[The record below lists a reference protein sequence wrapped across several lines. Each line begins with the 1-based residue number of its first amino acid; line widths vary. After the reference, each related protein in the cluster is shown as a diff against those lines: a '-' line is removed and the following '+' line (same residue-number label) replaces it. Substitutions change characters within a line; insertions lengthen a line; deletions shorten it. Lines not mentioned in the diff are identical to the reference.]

1 MSGFNPQETTKELVT
16 FLKKT
21 FSSSGFGKAVIG
33 LSGGVDSATSFAL
46 AVRTLGKEHVYPV
59 LLPYGT
65 LYPQGLQDA
74 LFVCDAFGIPLANRI
89 IYDIQPM
96 ADAYILSQ
104 DISDNTR
111 RGNVMARSR
120 MIVLFDMAKKYN
132 ALVVGTENKS
142 EHLLGYFTRFG
153 DEASDIEPLRSL
165 YKTQVYIL
173 ARELGIPEPV
183 LTKAPTAGLWDG
195 QTDEGE
201 FGFTYQEA
209 DQILSALY
217 DEGKTQ
223 KDLLKL
229 GTSQERITQVI
240 RRVGQNAFKQSL
252 PFINN
257 P

>member
-1 MSGFNPQETTKELVT
+1 MSIGITDMSEFNSQETTKELVT

-21 FSSSGFGKAVIG
+21 FSSSGFGRAVIG

-46 AVRTLGKEHVYPV
+46 AVRALGKEHVYPV

-183 LTKAPTAGLWDG
+183 LTKAPTAGLYEG
-195 QTDEGE
+195 QIDEAE
-201 FGFTYQEA
+201 FGFTYKEA
-209 DQILSALY
+209 DEIMNLFF
-217 DEGKTQ
+217 DQ
-223 KDLLKL
+223 KRTIETVVAAGFSRLLVEKVL
-229 GTSQERITQVI
+229 A
-240 RRVGQNAFKQSL
+240 RVDTNK
-252 PFINN
+252 
-257 P
+257 